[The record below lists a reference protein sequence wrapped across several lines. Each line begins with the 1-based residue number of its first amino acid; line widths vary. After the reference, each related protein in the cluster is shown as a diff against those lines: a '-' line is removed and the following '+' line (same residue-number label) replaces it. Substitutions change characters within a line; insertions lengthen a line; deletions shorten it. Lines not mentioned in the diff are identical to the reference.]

1 MNEDYR
7 GHHIQ
12 SVPRHLLPDS
22 ERWTAQVLINWTDG
36 RRKQFRR
43 FDVKRGF
50 ATEEEA
56 ELAGLTF
63 ARKWIDDGKPKL
75 RESGTG
81 GRS

>member
-1 MNEDYR
+1 MDEDYK

-22 ERWTAQVLINWTDG
+22 ERWTAQVIINWTDG

-50 ATEEEA
+50 ATEEE
-56 ELAGLTF
+56 
-63 ARKWIDDGKPKL
+63 
-75 RESGTG
+75 S
-81 GRS
+81 